1 MENNENKNN
10 NGMDFNALKEQIANT
25 EDVTG
30 RFAPDDIAQNKVYA
44 ILATFPIL
52 FWVPIAV
59 KGDSAYGK
67 FYANQGLTELILVVA
82 LNILN
87 AILGAIL
94 KLIPFLGGLLSTIIG
109 LACGL
114 VILAVW
120 LFLFVN
126 ALNGK
131 AKPIPLVGD
140 LITVFK

>member
-1 MENNENKNN
+1 MANNENKDN
-10 NGMDFNALKEQIANT
+10 NGFDFNALKEQIINA

-30 RFAPDDIAQNKVYA
+30 RFAPDDIEQNKLYA

-67 FYANQGLTELILVVA
+67 FYANQGLTELILAVV
-82 LNILN
+82 LNICN
-87 AILGAIL
+87 AILSAIL
-94 KLIPFLGGLLSTIIG
+94 GLIPFLGGLLAAIIG

-114 VILAVW
+114 IIIASW

-131 AKPIPLVGD
+131 AKPLPLVGE
-140 LITVFK
+140 LITAFK